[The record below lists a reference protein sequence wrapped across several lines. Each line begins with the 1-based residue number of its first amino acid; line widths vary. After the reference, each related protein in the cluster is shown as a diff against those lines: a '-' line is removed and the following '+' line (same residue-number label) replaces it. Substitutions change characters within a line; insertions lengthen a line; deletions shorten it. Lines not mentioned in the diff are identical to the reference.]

1 MIALAQRMAD
11 GYRPTAAELAALLDA
26 PAEVWQDVFAL
37 AAQVTK
43 ARKGDMV
50 HVRGIIEFSSHC
62 RRECQYCGLNR
73 FHTDLPRYRMT
84 IDEIAETAAAGCQA
98 GYKTVVLQSG
108 EDTWFTTERLCE
120 MIQAVKSAAP
130 GVVVTGSFGEL
141 PDNAYAALRQAG
153 CDRYLLK
160 HETAD
165 LALYRTLHP
174 ESRLADRIHAL
185 QTLKSLGFETGGG
198 FMIGL
203 PGQTSETVAQD
214 LLLLADI
221 PCDMAGIGPFVP
233 CPGTP
238 LADAPPGSPE
248 RTRRAVALCRLL
260 LPDANLP
267 ATTSLGV
274 LDKNERDSVFGSGAN
289 VIMKKLTPPQY
300 RAQYEIYPADYSH
313 IQSIAAE
320 RQQINALLEGLGKCY
335 D

>member
-1 MIALAQRMAD
+1 MITLARRMAD
-11 GYRPTAAELAALLDA
+11 GYRPTAEELSAMLDA
-26 PAEVWQDVFAL
+26 PAAVWTEIFAL
-37 AAQVTK
+37 AASVT
-43 ARKGDMV
+43 REHKGDV
-50 HVRGIIEFSSHC
+50 VFVRGIIEFSSHC

-73 FHTDLPRYRMT
+73 YHTDLARFRMSVA
-84 IDEIAETAAAGCQA
+84 EIAETAAAGWQA

-108 EDTWFTTERLCE
+108 EDMWFTTERLCE
-120 MIQAVKSAAP
+120 MVRAVKTEAP
-130 GVVVTGSFGEL
+130 DMIVTGSFGEL
-141 PDNAYAALRQAG
+141 PDDAYAALRQAG

-165 LALYRTLHP
+165 PALYRTLHP
-174 ESRLADRIHAL
+174 ESRLSDRVHAL

-203 PGQTSETVAQD
+203 PGQTSGTVAQD

-238 LADAPPGSPE
+238 LADAPPGSAE

-274 LDKNERDSVFGSGAN
+274 LDKRERDSIFGSGAN

-300 RAQYEIYPADYSH
+300 RAQYEIYPADYAH
-313 IQSIAAE
+313 IESIAAE
-320 RQQINALLEGLGKCY
+320 RQQINTLLTGLGKRY